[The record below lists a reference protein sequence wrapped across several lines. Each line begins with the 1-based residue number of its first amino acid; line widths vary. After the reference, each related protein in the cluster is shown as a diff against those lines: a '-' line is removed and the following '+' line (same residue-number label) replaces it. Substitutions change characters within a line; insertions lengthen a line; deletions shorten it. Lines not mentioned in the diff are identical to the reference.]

1 MIKILEKTG
10 CEQVAA
16 GLTYNVVTNHFVL
29 NCVDSVNSAL
39 VNGRPIEPEEDP
51 EETENKPVI
60 KHQPTC
66 QALPPEVDP
75 NILIQILNQ
84 KMAELEMWD
93 I

>member
-1 MIKILEKTG
+1 MINILEKTG

-16 GLTYNVVTNHFVL
+16 GSYNAVTNRFVL
-29 NCVDSVNSAL
+29 DYADSVKSAL
-39 VNGRPIEPEEDP
+39 VNGKPLEPEEDLDDARD
-51 EETENKPVI
+51 KPVI
-60 KHQPTC
+60 KHQCPC